1 MHETSKLFMDFYL
14 NGCPGSGG
22 LDPDSVAHA
31 ILQGVKTA
39 ASSHPLQRL
48 TNIRLVLNKL
58 TVFLAFKKKA
68 MQIFPFAV
76 INSGNA
82 KSTFL

>member
-1 MHETSKLFMDFYL
+1 MEFCL

-22 LDPDSVAHA
+22 LDPDSAAHA

-82 KSTFL
+82 KSAFL